1 MNWSKLF
8 HPLLCVTHL
17 TDLYELRS
25 VFIYASFV
33 LGLSNRLLA
42 CMFQLP
48 DKRTVSRII
57 DSARQA
63 ILKDFVPYNLGFEH
77 ITRRDVIDHH
87 TTTIARELMCGD
99 NFTAIVVIDG
109 TYIYIQVKIFHC
121 LESTVADVT
130 F

>member
-1 MNWSKLF
+1 
-8 HPLLCVTHL
+8 
-17 TDLYELRS
+17 
-25 VFIYASFV
+25 
-33 LGLSNRLLA
+33 
-42 CMFQLP
+42 MFQLP

>member
-1 MNWSKLF
+1 MNWPKLF
-8 HPLLCVTHL
+8 LSSTMRNSCNRSIRTAIGIYLCK
-17 TDLYELRS
+17 RR
-25 VFIYASFV
+25 
-33 LGLSNRLLA
+33 LGVSNRLLA

-77 ITRRDVIDHH
+77 ITRRDVIDHY

-99 NFTAIVVIDG
+99 SFNTAIVVIDG
-109 TYIYIQVKIFHC
+109 TYIYIYIYK
-121 LESTVADVT
+121 
-130 F
+130 